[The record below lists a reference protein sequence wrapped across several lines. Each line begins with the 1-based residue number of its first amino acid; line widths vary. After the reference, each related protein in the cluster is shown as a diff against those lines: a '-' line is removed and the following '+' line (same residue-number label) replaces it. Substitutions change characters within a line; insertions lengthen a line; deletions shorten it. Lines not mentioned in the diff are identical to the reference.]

1 MATKTADTNPV
12 TNLEAPVILIMQYE
26 RPPHGLEEFPATNE
40 VFVGQVR
47 HPVAPEVVQFNVNP
61 VSEEIE

>member
-1 MATKTADTNPV
+1 
-12 TNLEAPVILIMQYE
+12 LITQYE
-26 RPPHGLEEFPATNE
+26 RPPHGLEEFPATKE